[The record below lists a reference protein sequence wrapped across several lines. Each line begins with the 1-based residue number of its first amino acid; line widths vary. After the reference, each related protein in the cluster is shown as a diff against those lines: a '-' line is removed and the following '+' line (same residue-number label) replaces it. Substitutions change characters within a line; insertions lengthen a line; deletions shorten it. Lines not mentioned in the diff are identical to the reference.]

1 MYLARTRC
9 PTTNFG
15 IIVVVV
21 VIVVVAAAAAAV
33 PSAFIAM
40 LFAFLISNGLSTPY
54 NNRISSGLSGSKSG
68 KTSLQLIVSSSILF
82 ASSNTILVPFTVLPL
97 LVKVDVVEVVL
108 VVVVVVVV
116 VASVAL
122 VYLQVIFVI
131 LTKMLFP

>member
-15 IIVVVV
+15 IVVVVV
-21 VIVVVAAAAAAV
+21 VIVAAAAAV

-97 LVKVDVVEVVL
+97 LVKVDVVWEIGRVKSRPFLLMVL
-108 VVVVVVVV
+108 Q
-116 VASVAL
+116 
-122 VYLQVIFVI
+122 YLSFVFI
-131 LTKMLFP
+131 